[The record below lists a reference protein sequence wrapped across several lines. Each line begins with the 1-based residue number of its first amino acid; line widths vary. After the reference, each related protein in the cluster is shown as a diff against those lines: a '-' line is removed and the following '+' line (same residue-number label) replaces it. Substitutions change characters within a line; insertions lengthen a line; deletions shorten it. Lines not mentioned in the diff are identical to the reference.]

1 MVGYVRR
8 HSKDEKLT
16 RPLRETHNFRRA
28 RYKNTCQRRF
38 DAQRKMMGSKT
49 IVEISSSDSED
60 SDDILGDMWDDD
72 KSSDDAELKVTV
84 NKGVVTQQQTR
95 EKPFFHIFLI

>member
-1 MVGYVRR
+1 MGYVRR
-8 HSKDEKLT
+8 YSKDEKLT
-16 RPLRETHNFRRA
+16 RPLRETHHFRRA

-49 IVEISSSDSED
+49 IVEISSDDED

-84 NKGVVTQQQTR
+84 S
-95 EKPFFHIFLI
+95 